1 MIKSTHSLFS
11 RSHGLRGNAYLNA
24 PAFRDA
30 GASIIAFPRRSV
42 GTRDTHS
49 LGFTLIELLITL
61 GIVAIIMGIAV
72 PSFQSIIATNRLTTQ
87 ANSMVVALTVARS
100 EAAKQNKVVTVR
112 KNGGGWASG
121 WSVFVDNNQ
130 DGSFNG
136 TDVNIRQYPAI
147 TGNTIKTTNNVKNR
161 ISYKPSG
168 TSISASIYFCS
179 SAKLAAFRRVVIFNS
194 GRVRT
199 ETENNSSMTYAGQC

>member
-1 MIKSTHSLFS
+1 MIKSTHFLFS

-24 PAFRDA
+24 PAF
-30 GASIIAFPRRSV
+30 PRWSV
-42 GTRDTHS
+42 GTRVPTHSHS

-61 GIVAIIMGIAV
+61 GIVAIIMSVAV
-72 PSFQSIIATNRLTTQ
+72 PSFQRLIANNRLTTQ
-87 ANSMVVALTVARS
+87 ANSMVGALTVARS

-130 DGSFNG
+130 DGLFNG
-136 TDVNIRQYPAI
+136 TDVDIRQYPAI
-147 TGNTIKTTNNVKNR
+147 TGNIIKTTSNF
-161 ISYKPSG
+161 ISYEPSG
-168 TSISASIYFCS
+168 RSNVNASIYFCS
-179 SAKLAAFRRVVIFNS
+179 PSSLQAFRRVVIFNS

-199 ETENNSSMTYAGQC
+199 ETENSSSMTYAGQC